1 MVHIFLGLPS
11 PSLLPLPW
19 STRPWSEPPRFYGQA
34 SGWWAPNNHSGL
46 KTVTC
51 HGFYHCLDNF
61 YIRPWPTLLVVFT
74 GQQVGP
80 LIFGH
85 LGHLGQRGSIPTSGQ
100 TSMGKTCSIIR
111 RFNLVGFDFV
121 NVSNSHLDQ
130 LIVQW
135 KCFKMGLS

>member
-11 PSLLPLPW
+11 PWLLSLPW

-46 KTVTC
+46 KTVSC

-61 YIRPWPTLLVVFT
+61 YIRPWPTLLVVFN

-80 LIFGH
+80 LIFGYLGH
-85 LGHLGQRGSIPTSGQ
+85 LGHLGQRDSIPPLGQ
-100 TSMGKTCSIIR
+100 TSMAETCFIIR

-121 NVSNSHLDQ
+121 NISNSHLDQ
-130 LIVQW
+130 L
-135 KCFKMGLS
+135 